1 LQLLKAKKGDGL
13 KMSLNSNQSQT
24 LDPQKAKKRY
34 IILTYLEIFNMN
46 EANTSGIKE
55 EIEVDNDKTHYPL
68 PLTLVDIKQMSCI
81 KEQKISKASMR

>member
-1 LQLLKAKKGDGL
+1 
-13 KMSLNSNQSQT
+13 M
-24 LDPQKAKKRY
+24 
-34 IILTYLEIFNMN
+34 TYLEIFNMN

-68 PLTLVDIKQMSCI
+68 PLTLVDIKKMSCI